1 MVEVRYDTEVTP
13 GIIFFASTHRNTEGG
28 SAGGNGDGVQ
38 SNYPFPPLYES
49 TPLRLLVHAIP
60 RQGYGSAKK
69 KNMTMHNPTIIFES
83 QTGGWSVL
91 IIMHARS
98 RMNIDL
104 RIPTLPGRS
113 TSGFHRPGRH
123 R

>member
-1 MVEVRYDTEVTP
+1 MDEKLRRKPCGRLSCTYGMVEVRYDTEVTP

-69 KNMTMHNPTIIFES
+69 KI
-83 QTGGWSVL
+83 
-91 IIMHARS
+91 
-98 RMNIDL
+98 
-104 RIPTLPGRS
+104 
-113 TSGFHRPGRH
+113 
-123 R
+123 